1 MSHSKPAPPKRHSAI
16 NLNFC
21 AALKI
26 PSNAA
31 DCCPEF
37 GYTEHPR
44 STGFSHSAYA
54 FAQMTNVYKCYRT
67 KIGEIIWM
75 PCDATCNVKCHLL
88 NVSCCIVALM
98 RTMPRTRLESSPKL
112 ICQLRKIITNVVR
125 TMPSEFGR
133 TIMVRTCSYPLWR
146 MSCGPGTCAGGKK
159 KRTFLGTLGAVFDTE
174 SFARR
179 NRFASPHPRE
189 SVDQQVWPFYNSL
202 PDGLMSFYRFMIYVF
217 YGFSWSFCAPKIF
230 QGHRRFRAQKRFQ
243 LNKVYAE
250 SFSLRFVKSR
260 FSDSPSPTKFRTC
273 TDCWGY
279 GVAQA

>member
-1 MSHSKPAPPKRHSAI
+1 MLQTAVPNSDIRNIPGRQASHIVLMLLHKW
-16 NLNFC
+16 
-21 AALKI
+21 
-26 PSNAA
+26 
-31 DCCPEF
+31 
-37 GYTEHPR
+37 
-44 STGFSHSAYA
+44 
-54 FAQMTNVYKCYRT
+54 QMYTNVTEQKSEKSFGCHVMRR
-67 KIGEIIWM
+67 
-75 PCDATCNVKCHLL
+75 ATL
-88 NVSCCIVALM
+88 SA
-98 RTMPRTRLESSPKL
+98 
-112 ICQLRKIITNVVR
+112 
-125 TMPSEFGR
+125 
-133 TIMVRTCSYPLWR
+133 LWR